1 MGTKWQTS
9 RGDSWSPSFPFE
21 RNLEVTLVLKTNG
34 KKCALQALEVVRWLL
49 VRKEEDND
57 QQPPRDNFQ
66 HFFREFPFVSF
77 GACRP
82 GPDLLVVS
90 RPLRSNPILRETTT
104 GSGPKTNVWKLTSR
118 HYSVGPSSRRAG
130 VGPTLSVNVLSF
142 QTSLETWTTAAII
155 NWKKSPLTRK

>member
-1 MGTKWQTS
+1 MG
-9 RGDSWSPSFPFE
+9 R
-21 RNLEVTLVLKTNG
+21 
-34 KKCALQALEVVRWLL
+34 
-49 VRKEEDND
+49 
-57 QQPPRDNFQ
+57 
-66 HFFREFPFVSF
+66 
-77 GACRP
+77 

-118 HYSVGPSSRRAG
+118 HYSVAPSSRRAG

-155 NWKKSPLTRK
+155 FGGWSLRSHCKFGNESVVDYESWARESTDVPKDNICVFVFYYISPRWGGRGHEKE